1 MERLQRGLRA
11 PDTGHDACGTGAQ
24 PAPLPSRKR
33 AKYGAGQAC
42 LDIIWPAPLMA
53 ERAVIPMPLVK
64 MCVDPEVVHTDG
76 ILIKIV
82 SGHNCGLCAKQL
94 LA

>member
-1 MERLQRGLRA
+1 
-11 PDTGHDACGTGAQ
+11 
-24 PAPLPSRKR
+24 
-33 AKYGAGQAC
+33 
-42 LDIIWPAPLMA
+42 MA